1 MRRRVRWH
9 DRKNGSSSGSAL
21 RLVRIS
27 SARLRRN
34 RWTGSSNESGTSRE
48 GPRASASR
56 RQWKS
61 WPRICGA
68 GAAISAFAKRP
79 RCWSP
84 SLAGSGCDCGLPS
97 GANGKHHGVGE
108 QHSSRW
114 ESGGSCATWPAA
126 AMDLG
131 ISPGAKPSPWDSPM
145 PTSNRSVSHP
155 CSARVSATSRT
166 AVYGPVR
173 TVVWE
178 GRSREAPPYPDLC
191 RVGPG
196 NFTLSPSQIPY
207 VNLSVHTARVTARRL
222 PPSAE
227 PSGSS
232 RFYPVGPSS
241 TAMTCPLRS
250 TSITLASTLLR
261 GSPPL
266 SGASVLSASRL
277 EPLAP
282 FPLASPARFS
292 RSIQVA
298 HRHYRPAAN
307 ETALD
312 LRRAVGA
319 EVVHWLWC
327 A

>member
-1 MRRRVRWH
+1 VLAQLLEPPCTDPYARWCG
-9 DRKNGSSSGSAL
+9 RGGA
-21 RLVRIS
+21 
-27 SARLRRN
+27 ARL
-34 RWTGSSNESGTSRE
+34 
-48 GPRASASR
+48 PPIPIFDL
-56 RQWKS
+56 
-61 WPRICGA
+61 WPIAAQSVQCG
-68 GAAISAFAKRP
+68 
-79 RCWSP
+79 
-84 SLAGSGCDCGLPS
+84 
-97 GANGKHHGVGE
+97 
-108 QHSSRW
+108 
-114 ESGGSCATWPAA
+114 
-126 AMDLG
+126 M
-131 ISPGAKPSPWDSPM
+131 
-145 PTSNRSVSHP
+145 
-155 CSARVSATSRT
+155 SATGESRH
-166 AVYGPVR
+166 AGRREVVR
-173 TVVWE
+173 F
-178 GRSREAPPYPDLC
+178 C

-207 VNLSVHTARVTARRL
+207 VNLSIHTARVTARRL

-241 TAMTCPLRS
+241 TTMTCPLRS

>member
-1 MRRRVRWH
+1 M
-9 DRKNGSSSGSAL
+9 
-21 RLVRIS
+21 
-27 SARLRRN
+27 
-34 RWTGSSNESGTSRE
+34 
-48 GPRASASR
+48 ASAMWR
-56 RQWKS
+56 RPVAPSDRLKV
-61 WPRICGA
+61 
-68 GAAISAFAKRP
+68 
-79 RCWSP
+79 SP
-84 SLAGSGCDCGLPS
+84 
-97 GANGKHHGVGE
+97 
-108 QHSSRW
+108 
-114 ESGGSCATWPAA
+114 
-126 AMDLG
+126 
-131 ISPGAKPSPWDSPM
+131 
-145 PTSNRSVSHP
+145 
-155 CSARVSATSRT
+155 
-166 AVYGPVR
+166 
-173 TVVWE
+173 
-178 GRSREAPPYPDLC
+178 C

-207 VNLSVHTARVTARRL
+207 VNLSIHTARVTARRL

-307 ETALD
+307 FALPT
-312 LRRAVGA
+312 RRMPLGQYQDIHRADPGERVSPRF
-319 EVVHWLWC
+319 
-327 A
+327 